1 MKTFKLNILTPEKE
15 LFNGNASLLTATA
28 MDGEIT
34 ILANHAPIVTL
45 LSNGRVLYKDQKGE
59 SFEIR
64 SEKGVIRALNN
75 QVSVVIN

>member
-1 MKTFKLNILTPEKE
+1 MTPEKE
-15 LFNGNASLLTATA
+15 LFNGDASMLTANA

-34 ILANHAPIVTL
+34 ILANHAPLVTL
-45 LSNGRVLYKDQKGE
+45 LSNGRILYKDKKGE

-64 SEKGVIRALNN
+64 SEKGVIKASNN